1 MRLQRICHGTKI
13 ALLGFLTVF
22 CNVAALPMDAHY
34 SSSTRLGFYQLY
46 DSEMHPRALYVEP
59 NGWSVNIQ
67 FKGSPK
73 YGRRNE
79 DTANVILILQN
90 MAQAL
95 QPYLPPGTLFYL
107 PSQGYIPFWN
117 ADSQIKFDYYVYK
130 GLPPT
135 SVPKSEDHK
144 AGSGSIQKSDLQ
156 TTIIAE
162 QGAVSVLQEIDWKNL
177 RAPGDLYN
185 FGLTLLPMKSYDEA
199 SYKYTTTVEFL
210 TPTPLVYADNA
221 LGIYLRIITAMKE
234 RGLRR
239 DTLVYFPAQGLVPSW
254 NNDEIKFNLYFHYAK
269 PLPLKDLRVTAS
281 LHCGGGVVKKKSAFD
296 IETMINIVLPEEPSE
311 GKGREEQHNA
321 TPAVMS
327 GPMSQDRAE
336 SLQPTRKGKKT
347 VRFSNDPP
355 EFPPPPPLAGAW
367 QPHHGKSSQK
377 QELGFTS
384 DVQLPPVSTP
394 DIYMEGIHESVLF

>member
-34 SSSTRLGFYQLY
+34 PSSTSLGVSQLY
-46 DSEMHPRALYVEP
+46 DSEMHPRALHIEP
-59 NGWSVNIQ
+59 NGWTVNIQ

-130 GLPPT
+130 ELPPT

-144 AGSGSIQKSDLQ
+144 AGSGTIQKSDLQ

-162 QGAVSVLQEIDWKNL
+162 QGA
-177 RAPGDLYN
+177 
-185 FGLTLLPMKSYDEA
+185 SYDEA

-311 GKGREEQHNA
+311 GKGREEEHNV

-327 GPMSQDRAE
+327 GPSQDRAE
-336 SLQPTRKGKKT
+336 SSQPTRKGKKT

-355 EFPPPPPLAGAW
+355 EFPLVSSHDNQGN
-367 QPHHGKSSQK
+367 QDGK
-377 QELGFTS
+377 
-384 DVQLPPVSTP
+384 
-394 DIYMEGIHESVLF
+394 